1 MSIVDA
7 AASDRFLFAAGV
19 IAEWLP
25 HASTIDMG
33 RLRDYLERMDPREF
47 NTLTQKFGTM
57 NFTDF
62 AQFIEKAGLKRTQ
75 GDPQVR
81 HPANLFQSSLSQ
93 PQVSQPPPT
102 PFFLPYQQPLPFQ
115 GHPSAGMPAWNR
127 FSMPTYQQSYPFTFS
142 EAQHAQRAFN
152 AANYTL
158 RPPPIP
164 PYHQGAPVVPK
175 YEQVAPIVPANTYNP
190 LTSMY
195 EQDAS
200 VVPTY
205 QQQASSV
212 PKNAQNPSTATYQ
225 AGEQLSP
232 HSSTVEQDRPSSPSD
247 VFSPSFP
254 CPPHSSLVDSFT
266 HDWDEETQPDTFDST
281 TESH

>member
-1 MSIVDA
+1 
-7 AASDRFLFAAGV
+7 
-19 IAEWLP
+19 
-25 HASTIDMG
+25 
-33 RLRDYLERMDPREF
+33 
-47 NTLTQKFGTM
+47 
-57 NFTDF
+57 
-62 AQFIEKAGLKRTQ
+62 
-75 GDPQVR
+75 
-81 HPANLFQSSLSQ
+81 
-93 PQVSQPPPT
+93 
-102 PFFLPYQQPLPFQ
+102 
-115 GHPSAGMPAWNR
+115 
-127 FSMPTYQQSYPFTFS
+127 
-142 EAQHAQRAFN
+142 
-152 AANYTL
+152 
-158 RPPPIP
+158 
-164 PYHQGAPVVPK
+164 
-175 YEQVAPIVPANTYNP
+175 
-190 LTSMY
+190 MY